1 MEIKIAKIKV
11 RRGSNNERKTVILD
25 QGELAYTSDTKRLY
39 VGNGVLS
46 GGDVVGNKNHLPI
59 TQYNS
64 LSSIAAEIG
73 DLTSISGSIYQ
84 LTAQPATT
92 LTNWIPLSTRNVIAL
107 SSLSASQINPLTVN
121 NGIKIESDTLQV
133 NFNTKFFQISSTQ
146 LSIRPSAID
155 QREISSTSFGN
166 GISGGSGNLITLNVD
181 PTYFTFDTG
190 KLTLEDGIIGNSVFD
205 SLTGLIDNNTL
216 VLNDSGDLSMD
227 NLSTSNVKEIASLIV
242 DDYGR
247 VIKIE
252 SSIYDTLTGYD
263 LINPMFNG
271 RPAHSLS
278 GAIAGLTL
286 TKLSAI
292 SANPTSS
299 KVIVLS
305 SAGFLTFEGNDVT
318 RTGKSFG
325 RFAIPIYTY

>member
-11 RRGSNNERKTVILD
+11 RRGTNNQRRTVILD
-25 QGELAYTSDTKRLY
+25 EGELAYTLDTNRLY

-46 GGDVVGNKNHLPI
+46 GGNVVGNKNHLPI

-64 LSSIAAEIG
+64 LTSIAAEIG

-92 LTNWIPLSTRNVIAL
+92 LTNWIPLSTKDVIAL

-121 NGIKIESDTLQV
+121 NGIKIESNTLQV
-133 NFNTKFFQISSTQ
+133 NFNTKFFQISSSQ
-146 LSIRPSAID
+146 LSIKPSAID
-155 QREISSTSFGN
+155 QIEISSTSFGN
-166 GISGGSGNLITLNVD
+166 GISGGSGNVITLNID
-181 PTYFTFDTG
+181 PIYFTFSSG
-190 KLTLEDGIIGNSVFD
+190 KLTLQSGVIDTSVFNA
-205 SLTGLIDNNTL
+205 LTGLIDNNTL
-216 VLNDSGDLSMD
+216 VLNDNNDLSMD
-227 NLSTSNVKEIASLIV
+227 NLSTSNVKEIASLVV

-247 VIKIE
+247 VIQIE

-263 LINPMFNG
+263 LTNPIFNG

-286 TKLSAI
+286 TTLSALSSNL
-292 SANPTSS
+292 SAST
-299 KVIVLS
+299 VVVLS